1 MTSMIWIL
9 NFEFQFQIHEFKI
22 WNSIP
27 ISAIVNP
34 STIHGTSL
42 MPDYPYFT
50 TLYSPRASLVF
61 TSDHLSTN
69 ITLWNTPF
77 INSKHLQKVEPLCS
91 SPLVTV
97 GSCFHTIWMLIRLDI
112 RTTVTSSTKRML
124 DIVQKRAS
132 RTTLALFGWGNLI
145 SILHTKS

>member
-1 MTSMIWIL
+1 MNSNFKSM
-9 NFEFQFQIHEFKI
+9 NSRFEIRFQSQ
-22 WNSIP
+22 P
-27 ISAIVNP
+27 L
-34 STIHGTSL
+34 STPFHQRFGTSL

-77 INSKHLQKVEPLCS
+77 INSKHLQQVEPLCS

-97 GSCFHTIWMLIRLDI
+97 GSCFHTVWMLIRLDS